1 MNIFKKIEIYGNTH
15 HPKWL
20 DIIRIL
26 LGLIIFHKAIVFIT
40 DTAAITKMI
49 EGSFYPWSS
58 LVLSHY
64 IAGAHLFGGI
74 LIALGLIT
82 RVAIVFQIPIL
93 LGAVL
98 INAPS
103 GFFSLTGEWQL
114 SLIVLFLLIFFLI
127 YGSGPWSAD
136 ELIRRKKDI
145 LD

>member
-1 MNIFKKIEIYGNTH
+1 MNIFQKIEIYGDTH

-20 DIIRIL
+20 DLLRIL

-40 DTAAITKMI
+40 DTSAIVKTI
-49 EGSFYPWSS
+49 EGSFSPWIA
-58 LVLSHY
+58 LWIAHY

-74 LIALGLIT
+74 LIAIGLLT

-98 INAPS
+98 INAPN

-114 SLIVLFLLIFFLI
+114 SLLVLFLLIFFLI
-127 YGSGPWSAD
+127 YGSGPWSVD
-136 ELIRRKKDI
+136 ELIQKKHDP
-145 LD
+145 LQ